1 MVKKAKSDLEK
12 RRWFDRFA
20 LLEKLY
26 EIKLVD
32 DTPQTRADVIE
43 AKLPNLDDEAAKM
56 LKRIKNGGDH
66 AQLPDSSTISS

>member
-43 AKLPNLDDEAAKM
+43 AKLPSIDAEVAAK
-56 LKRIKNGGDH
+56 LKKIKNGGDDGI
-66 AQLPDSSTISS
+66 PDGQSASS